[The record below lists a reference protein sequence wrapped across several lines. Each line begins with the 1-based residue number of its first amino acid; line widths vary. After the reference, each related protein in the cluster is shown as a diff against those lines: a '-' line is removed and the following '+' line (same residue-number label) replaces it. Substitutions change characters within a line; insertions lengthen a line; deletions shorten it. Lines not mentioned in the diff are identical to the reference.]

1 MRQTIRLAIF
11 GAVLLASSTLFSFV
25 VADRLAEDIWK
36 RLGITR
42 QEATD
47 KISRS
52 FIEGYLQYYGVKGVK
67 NLAVNDR
74 TAVAKDLMTFSKQY
88 LGTPTFKAEY
98 DKVRAMYK
106 PVEPVDNTPTKEQVR
121 QKEINS
127 MKEAIQ
133 NLEKVAKTLPADQQK
148 DFKSTITMYQE
159 KIKEYQDPN
168 SKMIEMI
175 WQGKVDESKREADRY
190 KEAVKKWEV
199 NYPADHKAFVKG
211 RLQHYLDVAKTVD
224 FSAALVEK
232 GGKQRFVNPSYQ
244 GKNNE
249 WKMIF
254 RAGKDVYD
262 ETKPFV
268 EQWLKEL

>member
-1 MRQTIRLAIF
+1 MRQSIRLVLF
-11 GAVLLASSTLFSFV
+11 GATLLASSTLFSFV

-47 KISRS
+47 KISKS

-74 TAVAKDLMTFSKQY
+74 TAVAKDLMTFARQY

-106 PVEPVDNTPTKEQVR
+106 PVEPVDNTPSKEQVR

-133 NLEKVAKTLPADQQK
+133 NMEKVAKTLPADQQK
-148 DFKSTITMYQE
+148 DFKSSITMYQD

-168 SKMIEMI
+168 NKMIEMI
-175 WQGKVDESKREADRY
+175 WQGKVDEHKRDVDHFQ
-190 KEAVKKWEV
+190 KDTKKWEE
-199 NYPADHKAFVKG
+199 NYPADCKVFIKG

-232 GGKQRFVNPSYQ
+232 GGRQRFVNPTYQ